1 MFRWAVNFIT
11 VFPALKE
18 TPPGCQHICRPKT
31 RAKVCEDLHR
41 LLRCHGLAWDDLWKL
56 KQEGISNGELYGFYN
71 EDLEMITRQMDKVL
85 ALQKEFRNTSLV
97 DFRMPQP
104 SPPAPITTLPPLQDA
119 LRHIRVPKI
128 LVGCASMKKSHS
140 K

>member
-1 MFRWAVNFIT
+1 MGCQLHNV
-11 VFPALKE
+11 PALKE
-18 TPPGCQHICRPKT
+18 TPPGCQHICRPKM

-104 SPPAPITTLPPLQDA
+104 SPPGRSPSHQGAQDPGW
-119 LRHIRVPKI
+119 LCINEEVPF
-128 LVGCASMKKSHS
+128 
-140 K
+140 